1 MRYNDIIFSNSS
13 FIHLF
18 TSIYLYVATLWG
30 AGGTG
35 CLTVNHN
42 FPGFDGSS
50 QLAAIQLRVIHAH
63 SPLPFTPM
71 LQYFGRQRMNMRCP
85 DNFEEMDTSLQ
96 YWRSTSSYQRN
107 LFLRSHQMTLTFF
120 KRLFKYAC
128 QNLTSPQRKSTLN
141 YTTLMKCPFFFWLG
155 TATMTKIPLS
165 TARDF

>member
-1 MRYNDIIFSNSS
+1 MGSQPVETGRTHTHTRSHSARAPSRSFPCSPRGFLPVFLEALFVRQAAQSPSILCPGSCPQLGGFNNSS
-13 FIHLF
+13 PTH
-18 TSIYLYVATLWG
+18 TPDTPQPVASCDQGWG
-30 AGGTG
+30 KSPSREKKTG

-96 YWRSTSSYQRN
+96 Y
-107 LFLRSHQMTLTFF
+107 
-120 KRLFKYAC
+120 
-128 QNLTSPQRKSTLN
+128 
-141 YTTLMKCPFFFWLG
+141 
-155 TATMTKIPLS
+155 
-165 TARDF
+165 